1 MFRLSCIAASA
12 ALLLASESYAAS
24 QLQQQLQTAQQAA
37 QHENTSVQPSS
48 DPSAATQDDADP
60 ALPDDQS
67 APPPKAENL
76 TEESRLLIIRYV
88 SGEFARVVSPLPGG
102 KNGFHVKAGAPI
114 DQNDLRRALTSNGAA
129 LNVGDNVQ
137 ITKVDFH
144 GHEIVLDL
152 NGGPKGHTS
161 WRDHIQ
167 LSAGGV
173 SPVQTST
180 TANSGGYGDGPVV
193 VQKGGATLYL
203 DFGRSVPDMT
213 PDEVKQYLESVLD
226 FSKQRSAAVQWA
238 DSLPPE
244 VRQAIADKRAE
255 VGMDHDQVIAA
266 LGRPERKVRERDPD
280 GNDIEDWIYGRP
292 PQQTTFV
299 RFEGDKVVRV
309 SQYP

>member
-1 MFRLSCIAASA
+1 MFRLSRIAAGA

-24 QLQQQLQTAQQAA
+24 QLQQLQTAQQTA
-37 QHENTSVQPSS
+37 QSENTSVQPSS
-48 DPSAATQDDADP
+48 DPSAVTQDSVGP
-60 ALPDDQS
+60 TLPDDQS
-67 APPPKAENL
+67 APPKKAENL

-88 SGEFARVVSPLPGG
+88 SGEFARVVTPLPGG
-102 KNGFHVKAGAPI
+102 KSGFHVKAGAPI
-114 DQNDLRRALTSNGAA
+114 DQSDLRRALTSNGAA

-137 ITKVDFH
+137 ITKVDFR
-144 GHEIVLDL
+144 GHEIVLDI

-193 VQKGGATLYL
+193 VQKSGATLYL
-203 DFGRSVPDMT
+203 DFDRSVPDMT
-213 PDEVKQYLESVLD
+213 PDEVKQYLQLVLD

-255 VGMDHDQVIAA
+255 VGMDHDEVIAA

-280 GNDIEDWIYGRP
+280 GNEIEDWIYGRP
-292 PQQTTFV
+292 PEQTTFV
-299 RFEGDKVVRV
+299 RFVGDKVVRV

>member
-1 MFRLSCIAASA
+1 M
-12 ALLLASESYAAS
+12 
-24 QLQQQLQTAQQAA
+24 
-37 QHENTSVQPSS
+37 
-48 DPSAATQDDADP
+48 
-60 ALPDDQS
+60 PDDQS
-67 APPPKAENL
+67 APSRKAENL

-88 SGEFARVVSPLPGG
+88 SGEFARVVTPLPGG
-102 KNGFHVKAGAPI
+102 KNGFHVKAGDPI
-114 DQNDLRRALTSNGAA
+114 DQTDLRRALTSNGAA

-137 ITKVDFH
+137 ITKVDFR

-173 SPVQTST
+173 SPVQTSST
-180 TANSGGYGDGPVV
+180 SNSGGYGDGPVV
-193 VQKGGATLYL
+193 VQKSGATLYL

-213 PDEVKQYLESVLD
+213 PDEVKQYLQSVLD

-255 VGMDHDQVIAA
+255 VGMDHDEVVAA

-280 GNDIEDWIYGRP
+280 GNEIEDWIYGRP
-292 PQQTTFV
+292 PEQTTFV
-299 RFEGDKVVRV
+299 GFEGDKVVRV